1 MFINSNLD
9 QRKKLGLS
17 SVGKPLEGNEYKAVF
32 PPELEE
38 MSRNI
43 LKKCEGL
50 PLAIVAIGGLLTK
63 KEKTGLEWKRV
74 LERLA
79 TELNSDSNITRELP

>member
-1 MFINSNLD
+1 MKAF
-9 QRKKLGLS
+9 RG
-17 SVGKPLEGNEYKAVF
+17 EYKAVF

-50 PLAIVAIGGLLTK
+50 PLAIVAI
-63 KEKTGLEWKRV
+63 
-74 LERLA
+74 
-79 TELNSDSNITRELP
+79 